1 MLLKGKHIL
10 LGVTGSI
17 AAYKAAAL
25 VRLLVKEGASVK
37 VIMTEMAKAFVSPLT
52 FATLSKNPIA
62 VDFYNPENGDWHSHV
77 SMGCWA
83 DLYIIAPASA
93 NTISKMAY
101 GIADNLLLTTYL
113 SAKCK
118 VAVAPAMDLD
128 MFKHEAT
135 RQSLEI
141 LKKRGVFIIEPASG
155 ELASGLE
162 GKGRMEEPENILMY
176 IHHILSSGGSL
187 SGKKVV
193 ITAGPTCEE
202 IDPVRYIT
210 NHSTGKM
217 AYALAIEA
225 ASRGA
230 AVTLISGPVALKM
243 NHPSINIIDVVTAAQ
258 MFSAVED
265 ELDGAEIVV
274 LCAAVSDFRPDVKA
288 SQKIKRKEG
297 FALNLLPTRDIAEW
311 VGKHRPD
318 GCKVVGFALETEN
331 EIENARS
338 KMARKG
344 LDMIVLNS
352 MNDKGAGFG
361 SDTNKIRIISGGE
374 NMVEFPLKSKREVS
388 TDIFDAIERLGY
400 SKDLP

>member
-1 MLLKGKHIL
+1 MQLKGKHIL
-10 LGVTGSI
+10 LGITGSI
-17 AAYKAAAL
+17 AAYKAAYL
-25 VRLLVKEGASVK
+25 TRLLVKEGAEVK
-37 VIMTEMAKAFVSPLT
+37 VIMTSTAKQFITPLT
-52 FATLSKNPIA
+52 MATLSRNPIL
-62 VDFYNPENGDWHSHV
+62 VEFFNPENGQWNSHV
-77 SMGCWA
+77 SLGMWA
-83 DLYIIAPASA
+83 DLYLIAPASA
-93 NTISKMAY
+93 NTLSKMAC

-113 SAKCK
+113 SSRCPVMA
-118 VAVAPAMDLD
+118 APAMDLD
-128 MFKHEAT
+128 MYAHPAT
-135 RQSLEI
+135 QETLRI
-141 LKKRGVFIIEPASG
+141 LRSRGVHIVEAASG

-176 IHHILSSGGSL
+176 VHHILSSEGSL

-311 VGKHRPD
+311 VGKHRPE

-361 SDTNKIRIISGGE
+361 SDTNKIRIISGEE
-374 NMVEFPLKSKREVS
+374 NEVEFPLKSKREVS
-388 TDIFDAIERLGY
+388 TDIFDAIERLGC

>member
-176 IHHILSSGGSL
+176 VHHILSSEGSL

-311 VGKHRPD
+311 VGKHRPE

-361 SDTNKIRIISGGE
+361 SDTNKIRIISGEE
-374 NMVEFPLKSKREVS
+374 NEVEFPLKSKREVS
-388 TDIFDAIERLGY
+388 TDIFDAIEKLEC
-400 SKDLP
+400 SKD

>member
-176 IHHILSSGGSL
+176 VHHILSSEGSL

-311 VGKHRPD
+311 VGKHRPE

-344 LDMIVLNS
+344 LDLIVLNS

-361 SDTNKIRIISGGE
+361 SDTNKIRIISGEE
-374 NMVEFPLKSKREVS
+374 NEVEFPLKSKREVS
-388 TDIFDAIERLGY
+388 TDIFDAIERLGC

>member
-176 IHHILSSGGSL
+176 VHHILSSEGSL

-311 VGKHRPD
+311 VGKHRPE

-338 KMARKG
+338 KMAR
-344 LDMIVLNS
+344 
-352 MNDKGAGFG
+352 
-361 SDTNKIRIISGGE
+361 
-374 NMVEFPLKSKREVS
+374 
-388 TDIFDAIERLGY
+388 
-400 SKDLP
+400 